1 MTAALA
7 KPNVAAKLVGW
18 DDSAQDYRDVAVDAN
33 GQIATTTTVA
43 ADIEIGA
50 IEIKNDSDDTRAK
63 VGSGA
68 RANALRVTIATDDT
82 QVTAAGAVGDSAVTD
97 PTASAS
103 MIAALKGLLTT
114 TKKPSTAT
122 LANVSG
128 SASSV
133 TLIAANASRLGAVI
147 VNESTAVCYVKFGST
162 ASATSYTYALSG
174 ASAAPFATLEVPAGY
189 TGIITGIWTSAT
201 GTARTTELT

>member
-1 MTAALA
+1 MSTATGRVLTSDPTYASGKAVELRLDAAGRLMTTS
-7 KPNVAAKLVGW
+7 NV
-18 DDSAQDYRDVAVDAN
+18 
-33 GQIATTTTVA
+33 TV
-43 ADIEIGA
+43 ISEG
-50 IEIKNDSDDTRAK
+50 
-63 VGSGA
+63 
-68 RANALRVTIATDDT
+68 
-82 QVTAAGAVGDSAVTD
+82 TAAGAVGDSAVTD

-147 VNESTAVCYVKFGST
+147 VNESTAVCYVTFGST